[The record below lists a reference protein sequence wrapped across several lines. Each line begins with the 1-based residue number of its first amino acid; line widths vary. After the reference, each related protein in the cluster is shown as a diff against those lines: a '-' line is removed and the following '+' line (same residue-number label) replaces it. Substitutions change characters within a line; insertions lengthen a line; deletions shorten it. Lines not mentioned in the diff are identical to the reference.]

1 MKNKINKEKNKI
13 NKENEKIKIK
23 MKDLDNLEKPQE
35 KFKALG
41 PSKMSDSELLALIL
55 RTGTRESRIT
65 EITKILLKENN
76 LTALLDINIKD
87 LKKIKGIGEV
97 KALQIKAICEL
108 AQRFEKTKRKE
119 RLELSSPEKIADYAR
134 CDLKMKNFE
143 ILKIYYLNSHLDLM
157 FEEEYTS
164 ESPNYINFPA
174 RGILKKAMLQALFFC
189 TIIQEVS

>member
-1 MKNKINKEKNKI
+1 MKNVKKYIILIVVAIILILSAVCIFSKEK
-13 NKENEKIKIK
+13 EEP
-23 MKDLDNLEKPQE
+23 EE
-35 KFKALG
+35 
-41 PSKMSDSELLALIL
+41 E
-55 RTGTRESRIT
+55 
-65 EITKILLKENN
+65 
-76 LTALLDINIKD
+76 
-87 LKKIKGIGEV
+87 
-97 KALQIKAICEL
+97 QIKAICEL

-174 RGILKKAMLQALFFC
+174 RGILKKA
-189 TIIQEVS
+189 IINDVTSIILLHNHPGGKLTPSLNDIESTKRILDMCKVLNIHLEDHIIINDDTYFSMREENILNFEMC